1 MSPAPFFTLSP
12 GPQEDLWRASPVTL
26 LVVDDQSANI
36 QALYQVFAKDYQ
48 VLAATSGQRA
58 LDLCSRS
65 SPDLVL
71 LDVGMPEM
79 DGYEVLQRLKA
90 NPQTASIPVIFV
102 TGRDSP
108 QDEERGLAL
117 GAADFIPKPI
127 QPGVVRARVKAHLD
141 LSRSQALLSTTL
153 ESTADGILVADRKG
167 ALVGCNSRFAQMWQ
181 LPATL
186 LSGRDDG
193 AILRFMQAQVVDE
206 QIDLQ
211 VLLDQSVRTGEE
223 LISMIHLRDGRVLE
237 RHLQPLRQGERTNGH
252 VFSFRDVTQRVQAEQ
267 ALADLNA
274 TLEAKVQQRTDELSV
289 AIQAASA
296 ANEAKSQFLSNMS
309 HEMRTPMNSIL
320 GLSFL
325 ALKAAP
331 DEKTRDYLTRI
342 NESGKHLLGLISNVL
357 DFSKI
362 EAGRLDIE
370 RIDFLLP
377 DLVTDVQRQWTELA
391 AQKGLRLTTQVPD
404 SLAIPVQGDPLR
416 IRQILLNFVGNALKF
431 SQQGEVRIRLSL
443 VSANATHL
451 EVKFEVS
458 DEGIGLSEEQLG
470 RLFQPFQQADTSTTR
485 QFGGTG
491 LGLAISRTLATLMGG
506 QVGGESRLGEGS
518 RFWLQLPLARGKAAA
533 VPAETPPHHSDPWAD
548 SLADVRIL
556 VVDDNELN
564 QRVAGE
570 LLRSAAC
577 TVLFADNGQEALS
590 LLDHTEV
597 DAVLMDMHMPVLDGV
612 AAAQRLRQSPRWRD
626 LPVIAM
632 TASASR
638 DDEKKC
644 RDAGMNDFLTKPVI
658 PDVFFQVVRRWVGR
672 PTPVTAATAAAEATV
687 GEGSAGAGNGHVDPS
702 ALIGVSRANPKMIRE
717 IVEMYLRSVDGTL
730 ANLTA
735 ACSARDAAH
744 LADLSHGAKSPART
758 VGAKGLAL
766 LLEDLEREAKSPSID
781 FERAQGL
788 IQRIGERMAEVKTE
802 LKALIRA

>member
-1 MSPAPFFTLSP
+1 
-12 GPQEDLWRASPVTL
+12 
-26 LVVDDQSANI
+26 
-36 QALYQVFAKDYQ
+36 

-58 LDLCSRS
+58 LELCSRS

-102 TGRDSP
+102 TGQDSP
-108 QDEERGLAL
+108 QEEERGLAL

-141 LSRSQALLSTTL
+141 LSRSRALLSTTL

-206 QIDLQ
+206 QTDLQ

-237 RHLQPLRQGERTNGH
+237 RHLQPLRHGERTNGH

-267 ALADLNA
+267 ALAELNA

-309 HEMRTPMNSIL
+309 HEMRTPLNGIL
-320 GLSFL
+320 GLSFM
-325 ALKAAP
+325 ALKSVP
-331 DEKTRDYLTRI
+331 DEKTRDYLARI

-370 RIDFLLP
+370 HIDFLLP

-391 AQKGLRLTTQVPD
+391 AQKGLRLMAQVPD
-404 SLAIPVQGDPLR
+404 SLTVPVQGDPLR

-431 SQQGEVRIRLSL
+431 SQRGEVRIQLSL

-518 RFWLQLPLARGKAAA
+518 RFWLQLPLARGKASALPTEA
-533 VPAETPPHHSDPWAD
+533 PRQRDDPWAG
-548 SLADVRIL
+548 SLVDARIL
-556 VVDDNELN
+556 VVDDNQLN

-570 LLRSAAC
+570 LLTSAGC
-577 TVLFADNGQEALS
+577 TVLFADNGQEALT
-590 LLDHTEV
+590 LLDHTAV
-597 DAVLMDMHMPVLDGV
+597 NAVLMDVHMPVLDGV
-612 AAAQRLRQSPRWRD
+612 AATQRLRQNPRWRE

-638 DDEKKC
+638 DDERKC
-644 RDAGMNDFLTKPVI
+644 RDAGMNDFLTKPVV
-658 PDVFFQVVRRWVGR
+658 PDVFFQVIHRWVGA
-672 PTPVTAATAAAEATV
+672 PMPPTAAPAPSDPPAAAADI
-687 GEGSAGAGNGHVDPS
+687 SASKRHVDPS
-702 ALIGVSRANPKMIRE
+702 VLDKLTRSNPRMIRE
-717 IVEMYLRSVDGTL
+717 IVAMYLRSVDGTL
-730 ANLTA
+730 ANLSA
-735 ACSARDAAH
+735 ACAARDAIQ
-744 LADLSHGAKSPART
+744 LAELSHGAKSPART
-758 VGAKGLAL
+758 VGAKGLAQ
-766 LLEDLEREAKSPSID
+766 LLEDLEREAKSPNVD

-788 IQRIGERMAEVKTE
+788 IKHIGEHIGDVKTE
-802 LKALIRA
+802 LQALIQD